1 MKTAEPG
8 IEKIEGK
15 RGTVYRV
22 QIRKKGCKHQSRT
35 FNNFRAAKKWKYDTF
50 NALDTGGIT
59 DTAKMRRT
67 TLSHLIERYIENVL
81 DPSTSNYKTRLGQL
95 RWWDQELGHCI
106 VTNVTEDIISK
117 SLDELKKTPDRFG
130 KPRKNATI
138 NRYATTLS
146 CLLETACKEWRLIQ
160 RNPVRNLRKKP
171 EPKQKKKALNFAECQ
186 TLLAVCKEHPSK
198 YALAL
203 VSTLLCTGFR
213 KGEVLSLRRRNIS
226 IEQELIFLETSK
238 NSDSR
243 VVPLVDPALGHLKNY
258 LLSFN
263 GSEYDFI
270 FPGRNK
276 EKPIDFRATW
286 KVIIKK
292 AEIHDFTTH
301 CTRYTTISLLSELK
315 VPVNIIAQIVGHRTI
330 DMTMH
335 YTIPSLDFIRQE
347 LKNLGKEIS

>member
-22 QIRKKGCKHQSRT
+22 QIRKKGHKHQSRT
-35 FNNFRAAKKWKYDTF
+35 FTNFRQAKKWKYDTF
-50 NALDTGGIT
+50 NALSAGDIT
-59 DTAKMRRT
+59 DTATMRRT
-67 TLSHLIERYIENVL
+67 LLSHIIQRYIENIL
-81 DPSTSNYKTRLGQL
+81 DPSSSNYKTRLGQL
-95 RWWDQELGHCI
+95 KWWEHELGHCI
-106 VTNVTEDIISK
+106 ITNITEDVISE
-117 SLDELKKTPDRFG
+117 SLDNLKKTPDRFG
-130 KPRKNATI
+130 RSRKNATI

-146 CLLETACKEWRLIQ
+146 CVLEKAFKEWRLIQ
-160 RNPVRNLRKKP
+160 RNPVRNLKKKS
-171 EPKQKKKALNFAECQ
+171 EPKQKKKVLTFSKCQ
-186 TLLAVCKEHPSK
+186 TLLSVCKEHPSK

-203 VSTLLCTGFR
+203 VSILLCTGFR
-213 KGEVLSLRRRNIS
+213 KGEVLSLRRKHVSLEKEYIY
-226 IEQELIFLETSK
+226 LETSK

-243 VVPLVDPALGHLKNY
+243 TVPLVDPALRHLKNY
-258 LLSFN
+258 LLSFKGDEN
-263 GSEYDFI
+263 DFI

-286 KVIIKK
+286 RAILKK
-292 AEIHDFTTH
+292 ADIHDFTTH

-335 YTIPSLDFIRQE
+335 YTVPSLDFMRQE
-347 LKNLGKEIS
+347 LQNLGSEIT